1 MLLIKL
7 MTQTSTRQ
15 TLNTVNETLLTS
27 VKACRKPEDLAEFSK
42 LWKLNSTNTYT
53 ATSPKVIKNELV
65 SMAPTLVLYMYP
77 TKQACPAAGTCRQ
90 LCLNTAGNPAYL
102 KGKLA
107 CRVRRNKAFLNDA
120 GRFTRNLV
128 LEAYRFYRKHAN
140 WDKLGLRLNGVSDW
154 QWFKIAVTIT
164 QADSDY
170 FLKAFNIY
178 IQPKR
183 YQSILEAILSGHD
196 NYLEQ
201 NISQKM
207 VCYDYTKRVDFVD
220 SLEYINKINYHLS
233 LSHGSKFDTLE
244 TAEKLGLNYL
254 AAYKPI
260 KGQPMP
266 KLIKYRGKI
275 YETFN
280 AEKTDYR
287 PLDKNDKTRIGLL
300 PIKRTPNSTPELE
313 EEFCL
318 KFEIIA

>member
-1 MLLIKL
+1 M
-7 MTQTSTRQ
+7 QTTVKNS
-15 TLNTVNETLLTS
+15 LKTVNDSILTS
-27 VKACRKPEDLAEFSK
+27 VKACRKPKDLAEFSK
-42 LWKLNSTNTYT
+42 LWDFNSTNTYT

-65 SMAPTLVLYMYP
+65 SLAPTLVLYMYP

-90 LCLNTAGNPAYL
+90 LCLNTAGNPMYL

-120 GRFTRNLV
+120 NRFTRNLV

-178 IQPKR
+178 IKPKR
-183 YQSILEAILSGHD
+183 YQSVLEAILFGHD

-201 NISQKM
+201 NIIDKM
-207 VCYDYTKRVDFVD
+207 VCYDYTKRIDFTD
-220 SLEYINKINYHLS
+220 NLEYISKLKYHLS

-244 TAEKLGLNYL
+244 LAEKLGLNYL

-287 PLDKNDKTRIGLL
+287 PLDKSDKTRIGLL

-313 EEFCL
+313 DLFCI
-318 KFEIIA
+318 KFEIVEA

>member
-1 MLLIKL
+1 
-7 MTQTSTRQ
+7 MTQTPTRQ
-15 TLNTVNETLLTS
+15 TLKTVSETLLTS
-27 VKACRKPEDLAEFSK
+27 VKACRKPADLAEFSK
-42 LWKLNSTNTYT
+42 LWNLDSTNTYT

-65 SMAPTLVLYMYP
+65 SMAPTLVLYMFP
-77 TKQACPAAGTCRQ
+77 TQQACPAAGTCRH

-154 QWFKIAVTIT
+154 QWFKVAVTIT

-201 NISQKM
+201 NISHKM
-207 VCYDYTKRVDFVD
+207 TCYDYSKRIDFVD
-220 SLEYINKINYHLS
+220 SLEYINKLNYHIS
-233 LSHGSKFDTLE
+233 LSHGSKFNTLE
-244 TAEKLGLNYL
+244 LANKLGLNYL
-254 AAYKPI
+254 AAWKPA
-260 KGQPMP
+260 KGQDMP
-266 KLIKYRGKI
+266 KLIKVDGKI
-275 YETFN
+275 YETFDSD
-280 AEKTDYR
+280 KTDFR

-300 PIKRTPNSTPELE
+300 RYKRTPNDNQELINK
-313 EEFCL
+313 FCL